1 VRTVVVT
8 GFSAFPGAPQNPTAR
23 LMTRLAR
30 HARRLARLGW
40 RLETRVLPVVY
51 SETAGRLAEIEDRAS
66 PRRSAAFRPRRAA
79 AGDQRRTGRRAGVS
93 ARSRWTRREQDAC
106 ARRSR
111 DGPDALRARL
121 PVARVVAAIRATGAR
136 CMTIS
141 MDAGGYVCNQ
151 TFYLSLGR
159 SRAAR
164 IGFVHAPPIAPHGG
178 RVRWIGARG
187 ARRAFCAIAGRA
199 AMTARAQISD

>member
-1 VRTVVVT
+1 MRTVVVT

-51 SETAGRLAEIEDRAS
+51 SETAGRLAEIETAL
-66 PRRSAAFRPRRAA
+66 RPDVLLHFGLAGRRRAISVE
-79 AGDQRRTGRRAGVS
+79 QVGRRRLSPLKVDA
-93 ARSRWTRREQDAC
+93 ARQAPRAPM
-106 ARRSR
+106 R
-111 DGPDALRARL
+111 DGPEALRARL
-121 PVARVVAAIRATGAR
+121 PVARLVAAVRAAGAP
-136 CMTIS
+136 CAIS

-151 TFYLSLGR
+151 TLYLSLAR

-164 IGFVHAPPIAPHGG
+164 VGFVHMPRIARVAGG
-178 RVRWIGARG
+178 LDGLE
-187 ARRAFCAIAGRA
+187 RA
-199 AMTARAQISD
+199 ALAALFVLLSDAPRHGAAR

>member
-1 VRTVVVT
+1 MRTVVVT

-51 SETAGRLAEIEDRAS
+51 GETAGRLAEIETAL
-66 PRRSAAFRPRRAA
+66 RPDVLLHFGLAGRRRAISVE
-79 AGDQRRTGRRAGVS
+79 QVGRRRLSPLKVDA
-93 ARSRWTRREQDAC
+93 ARQAPRAPTRH
-106 ARRSR
+106 
-111 DGPDALRARL
+111 GPEALRVRL
-121 PVARVVAAIRATGAR
+121 PVARLVAAVRAAGAP
-136 CMTIS
+136 CAIS

-151 TFYLSLGR
+151 TLYLSLAH

-164 IGFVHAPPIAPHGG
+164 VGFIHVPRIARVAGG
-178 RVRWIGARG
+178 LGG
-187 ARRAFCAIAGRA
+187 LERA
-199 AMTARAQISD
+199 ALAALFVLLSDAPRHGAAH